1 MTRLVLKKLGTMNS
15 QFKDYPLNLMN
26 SNIEAWKSLYNLV
39 HYNITTKM
47 DYLNTYIQARPVFK
61 EVSFP

>member
-1 MTRLVLKKLGTMNS
+1 MNS
-15 QFKDYPLNLMN
+15 HFKDYPLNLMN
-26 SNIEAWKSLYNLV
+26 SNVEAWKSLYNLV